1 MAKLPDYIMRA
12 QDPKHGFNAKTLDLI
27 ILMRIHYTAVEKA
40 QKDYVNGMKRLF
52 PDKKL
57 PLKKK

>member
-1 MAKLPDYIMRA
+1 MGTLPEYIMRA
-12 QDPKHGFNAKTLDLI
+12 ESPRHGFNAKTLDLI
-27 ILMRIHYTAVEKA
+27 ALMRIHYTAVEKA
-40 QKDYVNGMKRLF
+40 QKDYVAGMKSLF